1 MCPSIPGSFCVVGN
15 TASLSPFSCCG
26 WNPGLCTC
34 SVTKPYSDLLVL
46 IFMDEKTVA
55 QLIDLP
61 KITQLLGIQN
71 LELSLLCPLG
81 LSLKYHLVLR
91 SFFFFSY

>member
-1 MCPSIPGSFCVVGN
+1 
-15 TASLSPFSCCG
+15 
-26 WNPGLCTC
+26 
-34 SVTKPYSDLLVL
+34 
-46 IFMDEKTVA
+46 MDEKTVA

-91 SFFFFSY
+91 SFFFFHIDPTNIWQVLSWVSHRTLELITGLS